1 MNPVITVV
9 EENVVKQ
16 IFLTDGNDDAEAK
29 FRKVVESYE
38 QDTELIEQEIDTAL
52 DNGYW
57 WVSDEKA
64 DAVIFLA
71 HPVKPESDE
80 DMLAMLQ

>member
-1 MNPVITVV
+1 MNPVIAIV
-9 EENVVKQ
+9 EDNVIKQ

-57 WVSDEKA
+57 WVSNEKA
-64 DAVIFLA
+64 DAVIFLV

>member
-9 EENVVKQ
+9 EDNVVKQ
-16 IFLTDGNDDAEAK
+16 IFLTDSNEDAEVK

-38 QDTELIEQEIDTAL
+38 HDTELVEQEIDTAL

-57 WVSDEKA
+57 WVSHHKA
-64 DAVIFLA
+64 DAVIFLV

-80 DMLAMLQ
+80 DMLAMLP